1 MSVAL
6 VVEPDVPPMSWDVF
20 CASRPN
26 YSIALDGYV
35 HGGPQFSLDGPM
47 ANFNHHEGVDRL
59 STRATCA
66 QVLMAIR
73 QGLFSSFRRDGV
85 PTAYV
90 YVNDCD
96 EDVCT
101 AWTLLR
107 HPHLVTSTM
116 NPVLN
121 RLVSM
126 EDMLD
131 STAGGY
137 PFPADLPALQ
147 EMAWIF
153 QPYRLFRS
161 GGGLSKKSPIAFR
174 SVIEDVEAR
183 IIKHLTGRGDSIP
196 LDTRYSQIDRV
207 GPVVIVTEEGAQA
220 RTGMFAD
227 GIRMFVSV
235 RPGDHSTTY
244 TIGKMS
250 KFEPLDLDVLT
261 RRLNEAEGC
270 TTDRWGGADIIIGS
284 PRVGG
289 SKLTLGQ
296 IKDLIGATLA
306 DRHAA

>member
-1 MSVAL
+1 M
-6 VVEPDVPPMSWDVF
+6 
-20 CASRPN
+20 
-26 YSIALDGYV
+26 
-35 HGGPQFSLDGPM
+35 
-47 ANFNHHEGVDRL
+47 
-59 STRATCA
+59 
-66 QVLMAIR
+66 
-73 QGLFSSFRRDGV
+73 
-85 PTAYV
+85 
-90 YVNDCD
+90 
-96 EDVCT
+96 
-101 AWTLLR
+101 AWTILK
-107 HPHLVTSTM
+107 HHYDVESTM
-116 NPVLN
+116 NPLVN
-121 RLVSM
+121 RLVAM
-126 EDMLD
+126 EDALD
-131 STAGGY
+131 CTAGAY
-137 PFPADLPALQ
+137 PFPSDLPALQ

-207 GPVVIVTEEGAQA
+207 GPVVIVDEKGAQA

-250 KFEPLDLDVLT
+250 KFEPLDLDALT

-270 TTDRWGGADIIIGS
+270 TTDRWGGADIVIGS

-289 SKLTLGQ
+289 SKLTLEQ
-296 IKDLIGATLA
+296 IKDLIGAALA
-306 DRHAA
+306 DSRAAK